1 MSSKVRVSK
10 RYVVF
15 IPCYNAAVT
24 IKETLESVLEA
35 IAYTS
40 LSIPVFIYDD
50 CSKDNSYV
58 TCSEIIKGH
67 KNFSIVKNP
76 ENLGERRTTNR
87 AFKQFYGSYDWAFII
102 HADDIV
108 KKDWLKALI
117 EHIEEKND
125 HECFTVWSS
134 FDAFHDK
141 TKPVDE
147 GDNSGAILYET
158 NQLNEVRSILRKMY
172 CSWHISGAA
181 INVDLFHNLGG
192 FEESLAQFG
201 DTDFF
206 ARGLL
211 AGYKHMYI
219 SRTLTFYRIVQGSV
233 SSVSANTNRDINEI
247 HFLIDKHRN
256 ILTKQDVS
264 ALYGIVR
271 RLSLRRIFKGLIHR
285 KFALALNSLKQFNK
299 TILK

>member
-1 MSSKVRVSK
+1 MSSTIEAGK

-15 IPCYNAAVT
+15 IPCYNAAAT
-24 IKETLESVLEA
+24 INETLESVQDA

-50 CSKDNSYV
+50 CSKDNSY
-58 TCSEIIKGH
+58 TMCSEIIKEFN
-67 KNFSIVKNP
+67 NFTLVKNP
-76 ENLGERRTTNR
+76 ENIGERRTTNR
-87 AFKQFYGSYDWAFII
+87 AFNQFYGKYDWAFII

-108 KKDWLKALI
+108 KKDWLKVLI
-117 EHIEEKND
+117 EHIEKETD
-125 HECFTVWSS
+125 PACFTVWSS

-141 TKPVDE
+141 KESVDE
-147 GDNSGAILYET
+147 GDNSGGVLYET
-158 NQLNEVRSILRKMY
+158 KELDRIRDILRKMY

-181 INVDLFHNLGG
+181 INIDLFHKLGG
-192 FEESLAQFG
+192 FEDSLAQFG

-219 SRTLTFYRIVQGSV
+219 SRTLTLYRIVQGSV
-233 SSVSANTNRDINEI
+233 SSVSVNTNRDINEI

-256 ILTKQDVS
+256 ILTKEDVS
-264 ALYGIVR
+264 ALYRMVR
-271 RLSLRRIFKGLIHR
+271 RLSVRRIFKGLIHR
-285 KFALALNSLKQFNK
+285 NFPMALNSFKQFNK